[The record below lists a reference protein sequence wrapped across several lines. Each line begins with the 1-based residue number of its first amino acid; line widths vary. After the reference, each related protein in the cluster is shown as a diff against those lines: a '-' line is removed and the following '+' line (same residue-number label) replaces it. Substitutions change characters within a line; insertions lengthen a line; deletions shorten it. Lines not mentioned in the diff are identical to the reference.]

1 MTEPDVTAVRIT
13 IREVYD
19 LVIRIDQKLSALD
32 QARHS
37 ETEQRNM
44 LIQRI
49 EEVEATLRQVQLRMA
64 AWPAVAT
71 VAAIVA
77 ILIGVN
83 NLLKG

>member
-32 QARHS
+32 QARHF

-49 EEVEATLRQVQLRMA
+49 EEVEASLRQVQLRMA

>member
-1 MTEPDVTAVRIT
+1 MIEPDVTAVRIT

-32 QARHS
+32 QARHF

-71 VAAIVA
+71 VAALLAIV
-77 ILIGVN
+77 IGVN